1 MSIKIGIL
9 TSGGDSPGMNAAIRA
24 ITYAAIN
31 KGFEVFAIYD
41 GYKGLLDKNIKQLN
55 KEIVDEISSRGGTII
70 RTARLP
76 EFKKLE
82 VRQQAALNLKELGI
96 NALVVIG
103 GDGSYRGALGLS
115 DLGICCV
122 AIPGTIDN
130 DIASSDFT
138 IGFDTSL
145 NTIVNA
151 IDQIKDTGRSHSRC
165 MVVEVMGNECDDLS
179 IYSSIAEGAD
189 VLISRNHML
198 SSSEVCKILKSK
210 KENGQNFALVI
221 VSEKLIDV
229 NALITDITNNTGW
242 DTRLTVLGHIQRG
255 GTPTAMERVNA
266 TRMGYYAVNL
276 INDGIT
282 GVCVGLKDNKIVHR
296 NITEALSFKNESSK
310 ELLDIVD
317 HIN

>member
-1 MSIKIGIL
+1 MSLKIGIL
-9 TSGGDSPGMNAAIRA
+9 TSGGDSPGMNAAVRA
-24 ITYAAIN
+24 ITYSALN
-31 KGFEVFAIYD
+31 KGFEVFGIFD
-41 GYKGLLDKNIKQLN
+41 GYKGILDKNIKPLT
-55 KEIVDEISSRGGTII
+55 KEFVDEISSRGGTVL

-76 EFKKLE
+76 EFKE
-82 VRQQAALNLKELGI
+82 AAVREKAANILKEFGI

-103 GDGSYRGALGLS
+103 GDGSYKGAKCLS

-122 AIPGTIDN
+122 ALPGTIDN

-165 MVVEVMGNECDDLS
+165 MVVEVMGNACDDLS
-179 IYSSIAEGAD
+179 IFASIAEGAD

-198 SSSEVCKILKSK
+198 KNEQVFEILNK
-210 KENGQNFALVI
+210 KKASGQNFALVI
-221 VSEKLIDV
+221 VSEKLIDSNELV
-229 NALITDITNNTGW
+229 KQITENTAW

-266 TRMGYYAVNL
+266 TRMGYYAVKL
-276 INDGIT
+276 IEEGIT
-282 GVCVGLKDNKIVHR
+282 GVCVGLFNNEIVHR
-296 NITEALSFKNESSK
+296 DIDEALKFKGESSK
-310 ELLDIVD
+310 ELLEVVD
-317 HIN
+317 NI